1 MFKNDYILDLVEYLG
16 KNIGKS
22 LTGKKEDGE
31 KISIE
36 NLSDKD
42 MLLIIL
48 KKMVIDKKY
57 NEAENILF
65 EFMRKDEK
73 TDFREVGEWFYN
85 ELSLKSDE
93 DLLEN
98 NFSKNEIEQGVKD
111 FNDIV
116 NKMMNG

>member
-1 MFKNDYILDLVEYLG
+1 MFKNDYILDMVESLG

-42 MLLIIL
+42 MLMIIL

-57 NEAENILF
+57 NEAENTLF
-65 EFMRKDEK
+65 EIVNKIKDI
-73 TDFREVGEWFYN
+73 DFTEVGEWFYN
-85 ELSLKSDE
+85 ELSLKKDE

-98 NFSKNEIEQGVKD
+98 NFLRDEIKQGLKD
-111 FNDIV
+111 FRAINSRRR
-116 NKMMNG
+116 G

>member
-1 MFKNDYILDLVEYLG
+1 MFKNDYILDMVESLG

-22 LTGKKEDGE
+22 LSDKKDDSE

-48 KKMVIDKKY
+48 KKMVIEKRY
-57 NEAENILF
+57 NEAENTLF
-65 EFMRKDEK
+65 EFINKVKDI
-73 TDFREVGEWFYN
+73 DFSEVGKWFYD
-85 ELSLKSDE
+85 ELLSKSDE

-98 NFSKNEIEQGVKD
+98 NFSRNEIKQGLQD
-111 FNDIV
+111 FNEIL
-116 NKMMNG
+116 KKREL